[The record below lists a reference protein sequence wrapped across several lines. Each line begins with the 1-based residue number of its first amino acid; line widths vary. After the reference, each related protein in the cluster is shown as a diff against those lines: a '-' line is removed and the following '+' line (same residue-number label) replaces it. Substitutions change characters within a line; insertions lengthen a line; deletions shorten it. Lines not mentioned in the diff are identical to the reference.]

1 MSSDKAQ
8 VAVVLLNKE
17 YRIFCSEDERSAVM
31 DSADFLNA
39 RMIELQETHKVARPE
54 RLALMV
60 ALNLS
65 NELLRRNGKLNGGAN
80 PGLIERIRALRMR
93 VDDVLDNQNS
103 V

>member
-1 MSSDKAQ
+1 VSAEKTQ

-17 YRIFCSEDERSAVM
+17 YRIFCGEDERSAVM

-39 RMIELQETHKVARPE
+39 RMLELQDLHKVARPE

-65 NELLRRNGKLNGGAN
+65 NELLRRNGKSNGTGQD
-80 PGLIERIRALRMR
+80 LVERIRALRMT
-93 VDDVLDNQNS
+93 VDDALDNQIS
-103 V
+103 P